1 MEYTTKN
8 FATEL
13 NCSVR
18 TLEDWRSKRSM
29 KLLPARYDGRKAI
42 YTSEQIPIAKALLGK
57 IAENL
62 PMESLFGG
70 QGGEGIANAHEQA
83 APMGDALANEFDS
96 NGDSSGDSEYTA
108 DETPQNFQ
116 STNRQPARNEINDI
130 EVKQDAQIA
139 NDDSAEK
146 TAPKQA
152 PQRFSQKT
160 PFDPDPFFDE
170 FNIGRNKKGITDIT
184 IENITPEKVAPDVH
198 ADFVPQA
205 PNEQGEIG
213 GTYFNATGAEKN
225 NAVVDELNHSA
236 DVDSE
241 HVDDKSTALIIAQ
254 NKLPTRIEDVAKF
267 AFIGRDRLR
276 AVYAEISALDKI
288 GVVEEVRKQK
298 LAEGQRIGELVL
310 LAEARLGELLNQM
323 PKATTNHKRQKLE
336 IPSAGKFLNDE
347 SESVEIPFAKK
358 QSGMK
363 KPSKLE
369 AAAELGFCKNQVSQF
384 QKLADNPAA
393 VQKAIEDAKTR
404 GEIVTRTAALN
415 EIRQAE
421 KKSQISKA
429 QADIVAQRSNSKNPA
444 VLFVGNGI
452 NFVPDEPYKLLLTDP
467 PYSTDVEDID
477 GFAKSWLPNAL
488 RHVRR
493 DGFAYV
499 FIGAYPDEL
508 CAYLSITPP
517 ENLLACQVLVWTYR
531 NTLGQAPKNYYIQ
544 NWQACLFYRGVDA
557 PALNCPITNEQW
569 AVQDINA
576 PDGRLGNRYHS
587 WQKPD
592 EIAERFIRHS
602 TQAGDFVFDP
612 FACTGT
618 FLLAAAKLGR
628 KAYGFEIN
636 PDNAKI
642 AFGRGC
648 ENGGDKKIMLA
659 NGAGGKEQ

>member
-42 YTSEQIPIAKALLGK
+42 YTSEQIPIARKLLCREGLSN
-57 IAENL
+57 NL
-62 PMESLFGG
+62 FPDLDREETAADAPSNIPDKCP
-70 QGGEGIANAHEQA
+70 QCSTAEQA
-83 APMGDALANEFDS
+83 APMSDAEFDS

-108 DETPQNFQ
+108 DETPQDSQ
-116 STNRQPARNEINDI
+116 STFDTPAHAEDNHFGELILELPAVESLRAADS
-130 EVKQDAQIA
+130 D
-139 NDDSAEK
+139 DDSAGK
-146 TAPKQA
+146 TAPNKA
-152 PQRFSQKT
+152 PQRFSEKSA
-160 PFDPDPFFDE
+160 FDPE
-170 FNIGRNKKGITDIT
+170 GVSAITQ
-184 IENITPEKVAPDVH
+184 NAPEKIAPDVH

-213 GTYFNATGAEKN
+213 GGNYFGVWEDNQEI
-225 NAVVDELNHSA
+225 VDELNHSA

-254 NKLPTRIEDVAKF
+254 NKLPTRIEGVAKF
-267 AFIGRDRLR
+267 ALIGRDRLR

-298 LAEGQRIGELVL
+298 LEEGQRIGELVL

-323 PKATTNHKRQKLE
+323 PKATKGAGGNRYTKADSRE
-336 IPSAGKFLNDE
+336 IPSAGKFSRENPSAE
-347 SESVEIPFAKK
+347 NH
-358 QSGMK
+358 SGTK

-369 AAAELGFCKNQVSQF
+369 AAAELGFGKNQVSQF

-393 VQKAIEDAKTR
+393 VQKAIADAKTR
-404 GEIVTRTAALN
+404 GEIVTRAFALN
-415 EIRQAE
+415 MIRQAE
-421 KKSQISKA
+421 KKSQIIKA
-429 QADIVAQRSNSKNPA
+429 QADIVAQRSNSQNPA

-467 PYSTDVEDID
+467 PYSTDVEDIKS
-477 GFAKSWLPNAL
+477 FAESWLPNAL

-499 FIGAYPDEL
+499 FIGAYSDEL
-508 CAYLSITPP
+508 CAYLNITPP
-517 ENLLACQVLVWTYR
+517 ENLLKSQVLVWTYK

-602 TQAGDFVFDP
+602 TQAGDIVFDP

-648 ENGGDKKIMLA
+648 ENGGDKKIMP
-659 NGAGGKEQ
+659 